1 MRKALW
7 LLAVLGVVGCSSG
20 KKPEQAATAPAAAT
34 PAAPAASASVVQTSV
49 AGVTAET
56 KPLIE
61 QATQLIMKRDFGKA
75 FEQLNAA
82 IKADSKCAAA
92 YFMRAGI
99 FADAG
104 QNSRSLNDFNAAIEL
119 DQKNADFRNSR
130 GFFFLTRQQYPAAV
144 KDFSAAIKLNPMHA
158 QACNNRGLA
167 NVAQGQFKEAV
178 ADFTE
183 ALKLGPQNFD
193 AYNNRGFAYFQAG
206 DSEKA
211 LTDFNSAIRLNPEY
225 LNAYNN
231 RGLLFFK
238 AEKYAEAAGEFTEAI
253 ARDKMNAKYYRHRRE
268 AYLKAGMAD
277 EARVDLVKIN
287 WLQELAR
294 LNQIATRTPK
304 DAAVWVQRANHLVA
318 GDEFETAL
326 KDFGTALKL
335 DEKLAAAHVG
345 LAQLHLK
352 QGKAEQALAE
362 CALATKLGAASEV
375 ASIQG
380 DIYLKLNKFDE
391 AIGAYENAQRFD
403 AKVAEAYLQRSKER
417 KSKGQAEA
425 ADEDFRQAVALD
437 PSLEGARQ

>member
-7 LLAVLGVVGCSSG
+7 LLALISVVGCSSG
-20 KKPEQAATAPAAAT
+20 KKTEQAEAT
-34 PAAPAASASVVQTSV
+34 PAAAPVSTPSVANTSS

-61 QATQLIMKRDFGKA
+61 QATQLIKKRDFGKA

-82 IKADSKCAAA
+82 IKADAKCAAA

-104 QNSRSLNDFNAAIEL
+104 QNTRSLADFNTAIGL
-119 DQKNADFRNSR
+119 DTKNADFYNAR
-130 GFFFLTRQQYPAAV
+130 GFFYLTRQQFPESV
-144 KDFSAAIKLNPMHA
+144 KDFSQAIQLSPMHA

-167 NVAQGQFKEAV
+167 HVALGQFKPAI

-211 LTDFNSAIRLNPEY
+211 LVDFNSAVRLNPES

-231 RGLLFFK
+231 RGLLYFK
-238 AEKYAEAAGEFTEAI
+238 GEKYAEAAAEFTEAI
-253 ARDKMNAKYYRHRRE
+253 QRDRMNAKYYRHRRE
-268 AYLKAGMAD
+268 AYLKAGMED

-294 LNQIATRTPK
+294 VNQIATRSPK
-304 DAAVWVQRANHLVA
+304 DAEIWVQRANHLVA
-318 GDEFETAL
+318 GDEFETAV
-326 KDFGTALKL
+326 KDFKTALQLNPKS
-335 DEKLAAAHVG
+335 AAVHIG
-345 LAQLHLK
+345 LAQMHLK
-352 QGKAEQALAE
+352 QGDSDKALAE
-362 CALATKLGAASEV
+362 CTLASELGAQSEV
-375 ASIQG
+375 ASIRG
-380 DIYLKLNKFDE
+380 DIYLKLSKLDE
-391 AIGAYENAQRFD
+391 AIVAYEEAQRFD
-403 AKVAEAYLQRSKER
+403 AKVAEAYLLRSKQR
-417 KSKGQAEA
+417 QTQGQAQA